1 MNASETAIN
10 NRDNPWE
17 RVVWMEKVFLSG
29 FHERVERGNGRASG
43 RTNTSRYLLLNPI
56 GNRLRIMAPSGEAN
70 VAVYRLASVYSPP
83 LDSITQF

>member
-1 MNASETAIN
+1 MRAIN
-10 NRDNPWE
+10 NGDNPWN
-17 RVVWMEKVFLSG
+17 RVVWIEKCFYLVF
-29 FHERVERGNGRASG
+29 EAMASK
-43 RTNTSRYLLLNPI
+43 REAHLLCLLLNPI